1 MVAAATATLARV
13 ARTDAD
19 LDRAEDLAH
28 RALRIQADHRF
39 RLDVVDT
46 LETLAGIATERQSSA
61 EAARLLGAAHA
72 LRQQTG
78 YRWHPASQPT
88 YDADVARA
96 RDAIGDDTFEVSFA
110 DGQTLTMDDAV
121 AYASRA
127 RGERKRPSAGWD
139 SLTPTEVDVVRLTA
153 QGLTNPEIGERL
165 FISRGTVKTHLS
177 HVFAILGIA
186 NRSELAAEA
195 TRRGM

>member
-1 MVAAATATLARV
+1 
-13 ARTDAD
+13 
-19 LDRAEDLAH
+19 
-28 RALRIQADHRF
+28 
-39 RLDVVDT
+39 
-46 LETLAGIATERQSSA
+46 
-61 EAARLLGAAHA
+61 
-72 LRQQTG
+72 
-78 YRWHPASQPT
+78 
-88 YDADVARA
+88 VARA

-177 HVFAILGIA
+177 HVFAKLGIA